1 MPSFGGVFL
10 LFVGLTQFQSASFCF
25 ILFYYC
31 LLEANVSTNEKQKVG
46 EQIQR
51 GKEVCGGVGGT
62 RGIKGRD
69 YIMKEHHERKKSE
82 RKI

>member
-31 LLEANVSTNEKQKVG
+31 LLEAYVSSNEKQKVG
-46 EQIQR
+46 ESR
-51 GKEVCGGVGGT
+51 GEERWKGIGKS
-62 RGIKGRD
+62 RGRENHSQCI
-69 YIMKEHHERKKSE
+69 HVRKKNLFFNMGGG
-82 RKI
+82 